1 MKIFITKGDIKMK
14 ERNFQLDILKIMA
27 CFAVVVIHVTGI
39 ITFNMKSNY
48 TINHTLYYMSGFAVP
63 IFFIVNGYFQLNR
76 EKVKYTYAM
85 KKIGNIL
92 AVVFVWNL
100 IVFLL
105 SRIVTNK
112 FLINLLLSKKTTDP
126 FSMTLNS
133 LIQRDYFWQFWFFGS
148 LIIIYA
154 VLPLLHKCFISN
166 KRAIVITGIFI
177 VCCLIIDS
185 LSISRSLDKK
195 PIIQIGIIQTL
206 RLWTWFAYFLL
217 GGLLG
222 RTKIRE
228 YILNKIS
235 GKLNIFI
242 FVISSIII
250 SAYQY
255 NMAHKYYRAVSIE
268 FFYDNIF
275 TFIWVIS
282 LFLLIYRH
290 KLEIRS
296 GKFIGLVSDKIMG
309 IYIIHVTVL
318 NVSTHFY
325 KFNTPVSN
333 ILLIFIVA
341 AISLILTLII
351 SKIPI
356 VNRLIRI

>member
-1 MKIFITKGDIKMK
+1 MK
-14 ERNFQLDILKIMA
+14 ERNLQLDILKIMA

-48 TINHTLYYMSGFAVP
+48 TINHTLYYMAGFAVP
-63 IFFIVNGYFQLNR
+63 IFFIVNGYFQLNK
-76 EKVKYTYAM
+76 EKVNYTYVM

-92 AVVFVWNL
+92 IVVFVWNL

-105 SRIVTNK
+105 SRVVTNR
-112 FLINLLLSKKTTDP
+112 FLTDLLLSKKTTNP

-148 LIIIYA
+148 IIIIYA
-154 VLPLLHKCFISN
+154 VLPLLIKCFASN
-166 KRAIVITGIFI
+166 KRAIVITVIFI
-177 VCCLIIDS
+177 VCCLIVDS
-185 LSISRSLDKK
+185 LSISRSLNKK
-195 PIIQIGIIQTL
+195 PIIQIGVIQTL
-206 RLWTWFAYFLL
+206 RLWTWFAYYLL

-222 RTKIRE
+222 KTKIRE

-242 FVISSIII
+242 FVLSSIII
-250 SAYQY
+250 SVYQY
-255 NMAHKYYRAVSIE
+255 NMAHKYYHAASIE

-275 TFIWVIS
+275 DFIWVIS
-282 LFLLIYRH
+282 LFFLIYNH
-290 KLEIRS
+290 KFKVNS

-309 IYIIHVTVL
+309 IYIVHVTVL

-325 KFNTPVSN
+325 KFNTPITN
-333 ILLIFIVA
+333 ILLIFIVFG
-341 AISLILTLII
+341 ISLALTLII